1 MTEELEKEELIKQ
14 YPFLT
19 PKDIK
24 AAILY
29 AAKLISFEEKNK
41 LCGRI

>member
-1 MTEELEKEELIKQ
+1 MAEELEKEEIIKQ

-29 AAKLISFEEKNK
+29 AAKLISFEEE
-41 LCGRI
+41 IIV